1 MDSEDLVAQ
10 LSLLVERK
18 SADKATRIC
27 VAIDGPDAAGKTTL
41 ADLLVVKLRTRAAVL
56 RSSIDNWANP
66 SNVRYRRGRESPEGY
81 YFDSFDLARL
91 RRDLLDPFALGG
103 DGRCRLVR
111 QDHEGDLSPDVLIT
125 VAGERCVLLFDGVF
139 LLRPELKRYW
149 DLSIYLHVDPEIA
162 LERGVARDSRHMGG
176 TAVARNLYSIVTC
189 EDKRFT
195 RCKRRRST
203 RQTLWSTTPTS
214 NLRT

>member
-111 QDHEGDLSPDVLIT
+111 QDHKGDLSPDVLIT
-125 VAGERCVLLFDGVF
+125 VADERCVLLFDGVF
-139 LLRPELKRYW
+139 LLRPELSQYW
-149 DLSIYLHVDPEIA
+149 DLSIYLHVNPRSLSNAGSRVTPGTWAARQSPEI
-162 LERGVARDSRHMGG
+162 S
-176 TAVARNLYSIVTC
+176 TSIVTC